1 LILAKVVDDI
11 LLAGSSADTQSFY
24 TALNSRFKVGRF
36 VCNAFIFNGLH
47 IPQGDDFS
55 IQFNINGFLG
65 MCLPINL
72 SPARRKSPDLPV
84 ESSERTAIQSLA
96 GTLNFLGHGV
106 LPEACYVASFLQQQ
120 LGSLRVEHLSM
131 ENRLLKDLQ
140 HCLPRYSILPFIQRG
155 SLVFMYSPSA
165 MQAMSTRMVNLVS
178 FLVFKF

>member
-65 MCLPINL
+65 MCLLINL
-72 SPARRKSPDLPV
+72 LLAANHLISQLNLRKGQRSNPWL
-84 ESSERTAIQSLA
+84 
-96 GTLNFLGHGV
+96 
-106 LPEACYVASFLQQQ
+106 
-120 LGSLRVEHLSM
+120 EH
-131 ENRLLKDLQ
+131 
-140 HCLPRYSILPFIQRG
+140 SI
-155 SLVFMYSPSA
+155 SLVM
-165 MQAMSTRMVNLVS
+165 VS
-178 FLVFKF
+178 FLKPAMWPASYSSNWDHYALNTCLWKIAC